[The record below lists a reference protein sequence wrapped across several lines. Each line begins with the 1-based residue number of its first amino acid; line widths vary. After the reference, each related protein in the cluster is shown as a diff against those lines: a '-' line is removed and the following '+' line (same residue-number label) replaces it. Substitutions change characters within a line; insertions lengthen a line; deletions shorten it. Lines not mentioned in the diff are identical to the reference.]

1 MEKYKLENGEIIEC
15 DYVNFIHPVKIDVQD
30 LKYRAKSFRNE
41 FIKSCTWGL
50 ANGYSHILIIRYY
63 IKCKL
68 YIKFTPTNKPCN
80 DIRYWTRYHK
90 IHENN

>member
-15 DYVNFIHPVKIDVQD
+15 DYIDLVHPIKIDARD
-30 LKYRAKSFRNE
+30 LKNRPKAFRKE

-50 ANGYSHILIIRYY
+50 ANGYSHISIIRYY

-68 YIKFTPTNKPCN
+68 YIKCIPTNEPCN
-80 DIRYWTRYHK
+80 DISYWLRHHK

>member
-15 DYVNFIHPVKIDVQD
+15 DYVSLVHPIKIDIQD
-30 LKYRAKSFRNE
+30 LKYRAKSFRKE
-41 FIKSCTWGL
+41 FIKNCTWGL
-50 ANGYSHILIIRYY
+50 ANGYSHISIIRYY

-68 YIKFTPTNKPCN
+68 YIKFVPTNQPYN
-80 DIRYWTRYHK
+80 DIRYWTRHHK